1 MMWYNVSLV
10 SAPVSVSLARI
21 ANSPGMQWLM
31 LEGSIPNG
39 RNPGIPEIQI
49 QGSIPSRRSQGAD
62 LETC

>member
-1 MMWYNVSLV
+1 
-10 SAPVSVSLARI
+10 
-21 ANSPGMQWLM
+21 M